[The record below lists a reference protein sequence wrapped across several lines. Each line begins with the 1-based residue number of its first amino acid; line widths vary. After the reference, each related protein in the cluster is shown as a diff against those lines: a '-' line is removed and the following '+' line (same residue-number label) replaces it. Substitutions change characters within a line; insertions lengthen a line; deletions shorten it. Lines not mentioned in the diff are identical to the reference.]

1 MNLNQVFELSTVLDN
16 EHFQKVFARS
26 YNGED
31 YIDGDSGEYI
41 DRSLSGKGISH
52 LP

>member
-26 YNGED
+26 YHGEVNH
-31 YIDGDSGEYI
+31 SQVS
-41 DRSLSGKGISH
+41 RHKFAQKS
-52 LP
+52 

>member
-1 MNLNQVFELSTVLDN
+1 MNLNQILELSTVLDN

-31 YIDGDSGEYI
+31 YIDEGLEEWN
-41 DRSLSGKGISH
+41 RSAGRH
-52 LP
+52 PD